1 MLYIGH
7 QERRPIA
14 RRPAADMTA
23 LPRARTQPSPAPP
36 PDWAIRRARADD
48 LERLVTLESRCFE
61 LDRLSRRSFRHF
73 LASDTAT
80 CVVAEH
86 AGELLGYALVLFHG
100 RTALA
105 RLYSMAVAPE
115 HQGHGLGRALLDAA
129 ETAALDGGAAVMR
142 LEVHPKNAAAIALY
156 RSAGYDEFGI
166 YRAFYEDD
174 SDALRMQ
181 HALVPR
187 LRPDGSNV
195 PHYRQTLEFTC
206 GPAALMMAM
215 KALNRRLRLDRRL
228 ELRLWRESTTIFMT
242 SGHGGCSPHGLAL
255 AAWRRGFAVELFVN
269 DDRPPFLDTVRNSDK
284 KEVIRLVH
292 EEFLD
297 EIRRTD
303 IRTHR
308 DPLSVDELS
317 ARLAAGAIPVVMIS
331 QYRIYGDKEPHW
343 IIVSGCDQRF
353 IYAHD
358 PYISEAHVTATD
370 RVSIPILRREFELM
384 ARYGRTR
391 LQAVIMVSKRDPA
404 S

>member
-1 MLYIGH
+1 MSV
-7 QERRPIA
+7 
-14 RRPAADMTA
+14 MTA
-23 LPRARTQPSPAPP
+23 LPQARAQLPVRR
-36 PDWAIRRARADD
+36 PDWAIRPARLED
-48 LERLVTLESRCFE
+48 LDALLALENRCFE

-73 LASDTAT
+73 LSSDTAS
-80 CVVAEH
+80 CLVAER
-86 AGELLGYALVLFHG
+86 AGELLGYTLVLFHG

-115 HQGHGLGRALLDAA
+115 HQGQGLGRVLLEAA
-129 ETAALDGGAAVMR
+129 ETAALDSGAAVMR
-142 LEVHPKNAAAIALY
+142 LEVHPQNFAAIALY
-156 RSAGYDEFGI
+156 RRARYLEFGV
-166 YRAFYEDD
+166 YRGFYEDD

-181 HALVPR
+181 HVLVPR
-187 LRPDGSNV
+187 LQPDVSGV

-228 ELRLWRESTTIFMT
+228 ELSLWRESTTIFMT
-242 SGHGGCSPHGLAL
+242 SGHGGCSPHGMAL

-269 DDRPPFLDTVRNSDK
+269 DERPPFLDTVRTPDK
-284 KEVIRLVH
+284 KEVLRLVH
-292 EEFLD
+292 QEFLD

-303 IRTHR
+303 ITVHR
-308 DPLSVDELS
+308 HPLSADELS
-317 ARLAAGAIPVVMIS
+317 ARVAAGAIPLVLIS

-358 PYISEAHVTATD
+358 PYISEAHVTTTD

-384 ARYGRTR
+384 ARYGRSR
-391 LQAVIMVSKRDPA
+391 LQAAIIVSKRDDTR
-404 S
+404 

>member
-1 MLYIGH
+1 
-7 QERRPIA
+7 
-14 RRPAADMTA
+14 MTA
-23 LPRARTQPSPAPP
+23 LPQARAQLPVRR
-36 PDWAIRRARADD
+36 PDWAIHPARVED
-48 LERLVTLESRCFE
+48 LDALLALENRCFE

-73 LASDTAT
+73 LSSDTAS
-80 CVVAEH
+80 CLVAER

-115 HQGHGLGRALLDAA
+115 HQGQGLGRVLLEAI
-129 ETAALDGGAAVMR
+129 ETAALDAGAAVMR
-142 LEVHPKNAAAIALY
+142 LEVHPQNFAAIALY
-156 RSAGYDEFGI
+156 RRAGYLEFGV
-166 YRAFYEDD
+166 YRGFYEDD

-181 HALVPR
+181 HVLVPR
-187 LRPDGSNV
+187 LQPDVSGV

-228 ELRLWRESTTIFMT
+228 ELSLWRESTTIFMT
-242 SGHGGCSPHGLAL
+242 SGHGGCSPHGMAL

-269 DDRPPFLDTVRNSDK
+269 DERPPFLDTVRTPDK
-284 KEVIRLVH
+284 KEVLRLVH
-292 EEFLD
+292 QEFLD

-303 IRTHR
+303 ITVHR
-308 DPLSVDELS
+308 HPLSADELS
-317 ARLAAGAIPVVMIS
+317 ARVAAGAIPLVLIS

-358 PYISEAHVTATD
+358 PYISEAHVTTTD

-384 ARYGRTR
+384 ARYGRSR
-391 LQAVIMVSKRDPA
+391 LQAAIIVSKRDDTR
-404 S
+404 

>member
-1 MLYIGH
+1 M
-7 QERRPIA
+7 PSV
-14 RRPAADMTA
+14 MTA
-23 LPRARTQPSPAPP
+23 LPQARAQPPVLRPEP
-36 PDWAIRRARADD
+36 AIRPARAED
-48 LERLVTLESRCFE
+48 LDRLLVLENRCFE

-73 LASDTAT
+73 LSSDTAS
-80 CVVAEH
+80 CLVAEQG
-86 AGELLGYALVLFHG
+86 GELLGYVLVLFHG

-115 HQGHGLGRALLDAA
+115 HRAQGLGRVLLEAA
-129 ETAALDGGAAVMR
+129 EAVALDGGAAIMR
-142 LEVHPKNAAAIALY
+142 LEVHPANFAAIALY
-156 RSAGYDEFGI
+156 RRAGYLEFGI
-166 YRAFYEDD
+166 YRGFYEDD

-181 HALVPR
+181 HVLVPR
-187 LRPDGSNV
+187 LQPDLSGV

-228 ELRLWRESTTIFMT
+228 ELSLWRESTTIFMT

-269 DDRPPFLDTVRNSDK
+269 DEGPPFLDTVRTPDK
-284 KEVIRLVH
+284 KEVVRLVH
-292 EEFLD
+292 QDFLE

-303 IRTHR
+303 IQVHR
-308 DPLSVDELS
+308 QPLSADELS
-317 ARLAAGAIPVVMIS
+317 ARVAAGAIPVVMIS

-358 PYISEAHVTATD
+358 PYISDAHVTTTD

-384 ARYGRTR
+384 ARYGRSR
-391 LQAVIMVSKRDPA
+391 LQAAIIVSKRDDA
-404 S
+404 R

>member
-1 MLYIGH
+1 M
-7 QERRPIA
+7 P
-14 RRPAADMTA
+14 PVMTA
-23 LPRARTQPSPAPP
+23 LPQ
-36 PDWAIRRARADD
+36 ARAQPPVLRPDPALRPARAED
-48 LERLVTLESRCFE
+48 LDQLLVLENRCFE

-73 LASDTAT
+73 LSSDTAS
-80 CVVAEH
+80 CLVAERD
-86 AGELLGYALVLFHG
+86 GDLLGYVLVLFHG

-115 HQGHGLGRALLDAA
+115 HRAQGLGRVLLDAA
-129 ETAALDGGAAVMR
+129 EAVALDGGAAIMR
-142 LEVHPKNAAAIALY
+142 LEVHPANFAAIALY
-156 RSAGYDEFGI
+156 RRAGYLEFGI
-166 YRAFYEDD
+166 YRGFYEDD

-181 HALVPR
+181 HVLVPR
-187 LRPDGSNV
+187 LQPDLSGV

-228 ELRLWRESTTIFMT
+228 ELSLWRESTTIFMT

-269 DDRPPFLDTVRNSDK
+269 DEGPPFLDTVRTPDK
-284 KEVIRLVH
+284 KEVVRLVH
-292 EEFLD
+292 QECLE

-303 IRTHR
+303 IQVHR
-308 DPLSVDELS
+308 QPLSADELS
-317 ARLAAGAIPVVMIS
+317 ARVAAGAIPVVMIS

-358 PYISEAHVTATD
+358 PYISDAHVTTTD

-384 ARYGRTR
+384 ARYGRSR
-391 LQAVIMVSKRDPA
+391 LQAAIIVSKRDDA
-404 S
+404 R

>member
-1 MLYIGH
+1 MSV
-7 QERRPIA
+7 
-14 RRPAADMTA
+14 MTA
-23 LPRARTQPSPAPP
+23 LPQARAQLPVRR
-36 PDWAIRRARADD
+36 PDWAIHPARVED
-48 LERLVTLESRCFE
+48 LDRLLTLENRCFE

-73 LASDTAT
+73 LASDTAS
-80 CVVAEH
+80 CLVAER

-115 HQGHGLGRALLDAA
+115 HQGQGLGRVLLEAIETTALDA
-129 ETAALDGGAAVMR
+129 GAAVMR
-142 LEVHPKNAAAIALY
+142 LEVHPQNFAAIALY
-156 RSAGYDEFGI
+156 RRAGYLEFGV
-166 YRAFYEDD
+166 YRGFYEDE

-181 HALVPR
+181 HVLVPR
-187 LRPDGSNV
+187 LQPDVSGV

-228 ELRLWRESTTIFMT
+228 ELSLWRESTMIFMT
-242 SGHGGCSPHGLAL
+242 SGHGGCGPHGLAL

-269 DDRPPFLDTVRNSDK
+269 DERPPFLDTVRTPDK

-292 EEFLD
+292 QEFLD

-303 IRTHR
+303 ITVHR
-308 DPLSVDELS
+308 HPLSADELS
-317 ARLAAGAIPVVMIS
+317 ARVAAGAIPLVLIS

-358 PYISEAHVTATD
+358 PYISEAHVTTTD

-384 ARYGRTR
+384 ARYGRSR
-391 LQAVIMVSKRDPA
+391 LQAAIIVSKRDDA
-404 S
+404 R

>member
-1 MLYIGH
+1 MTVMTVLP
-7 QERRPIA
+7 QA
-14 RRPAADMTA
+14 RAQ
-23 LPRARTQPSPAPP
+23 LPVRH
-36 PDWAIRRARADD
+36 PDWAIRLARVED
-48 LERLVTLESRCFE
+48 LDRLLALENRCFE
-61 LDRLSRRSFRHF
+61 HDRLSRRSFRHF
-73 LASDTAT
+73 LSSDTAS
-80 CVVAEH
+80 CMVAER

-115 HQGHGLGRALLDAA
+115 HQGQGLGRVLLEAA
-129 ETAALDGGAAVMR
+129 ETAALDSGAAVMR
-142 LEVHPKNAAAIALY
+142 LEVHPQNFAAIALY
-156 RSAGYDEFGI
+156 RRAGYLEFGV
-166 YRAFYEDD
+166 YRGFYEDD

-181 HALVPR
+181 HILVPR
-187 LRPDGSNV
+187 LQPDVSGV

-228 ELRLWRESTTIFMT
+228 ELSLWRESTTIFMT
-242 SGHGGCSPHGLAL
+242 SGHGGCSPHGMAL

-269 DDRPPFLDTVRNSDK
+269 DERPPFLDTVRTPDK

-292 EEFLD
+292 QEFLE

-303 IRTHR
+303 ITVHR
-308 DPLSVDELS
+308 HPLSADELS
-317 ARLAAGAIPVVMIS
+317 ARVAAGAIPVVLIS

-358 PYISEAHVTATD
+358 PYISDAHVTATD

-384 ARYGRTR
+384 ARYGRSR
-391 LQAVIMVSKRDPA
+391 LQAAIIVSKRDDA
-404 S
+404 R

>member
-1 MLYIGH
+1 MM
-7 QERRPIA
+7 
-14 RRPAADMTA
+14 PAMTA
-23 LPRARTQPSPAPP
+23 LPQAQVQPPVRR
-36 PDWAIRRARADD
+36 PDWAIRLARVED
-48 LERLVTLESRCFE
+48 LYRLLALENRCFE
-61 LDRLSRRSFRHF
+61 HDRLSRRSFRHF
-73 LASDTAT
+73 LGSDTAS
-80 CVVAEH
+80 CLAAERG
-86 AGELLGYALVLFHG
+86 GELLGYALVLFHG

-115 HQGHGLGRALLDAA
+115 HQGQGLGRVLLEAA
-129 ETAALDGGAAVMR
+129 EAAALDSGAAVMR
-142 LEVHPKNAAAIALY
+142 LEVHPLNFAAIALY
-156 RSAGYDEFGI
+156 RRAGYLEFGI
-166 YRAFYEDD
+166 YRGFYEDD

-187 LRPDGSNV
+187 LQPDLSGV

-228 ELRLWRESTTIFMT
+228 ELSLWRESTTIFMT

-269 DDRPPFLDTVRNSDK
+269 DERPPFLDTVRTPDK
-284 KEVIRLVH
+284 KEVLRLVH
-292 EEFLD
+292 QEFLD

-303 IRTHR
+303 ITVHR
-308 DPLSVDELS
+308 HPLSADELS
-317 ARLAAGAIPVVMIS
+317 ARVAAGAIPVVLIS

-358 PYISEAHVTATD
+358 PYISEAHVTTTD

-384 ARYGRTR
+384 ARYGRSR
-391 LQAVIMVSKRDPA
+391 LQAAIIVSRRGDTR
-404 S
+404 

>member
-1 MLYIGH
+1 
-7 QERRPIA
+7 
-14 RRPAADMTA
+14 MTA
-23 LPRARTQPSPAPP
+23 LPQARAQPPVLRPEP
-36 PDWAIRRARADD
+36 AIRPAWAED
-48 LERLVTLESRCFE
+48 LDRLLVLETRCFE

-73 LASDTAT
+73 LSSDTAS
-80 CVVAEH
+80 CLVAERD
-86 AGELLGYALVLFHG
+86 GELLGYVLVLFHG

-115 HQGHGLGRALLDAA
+115 HRAQGLGRVLLDAA
-129 ETAALDGGAAVMR
+129 EAVALDGGAAIMR
-142 LEVHPKNAAAIALY
+142 LEVHPANFAAIALY
-156 RSAGYDEFGI
+156 RRAGYLEFGI
-166 YRAFYEDD
+166 YRGFYEDD

-181 HALVPR
+181 HVLVPR
-187 LRPDGSNV
+187 LQPDLSGV

-228 ELRLWRESTTIFMT
+228 ELSLWRESTTIFMT
-242 SGHGGCSPHGLAL
+242 SGHGGCSPHGMAL

-269 DDRPPFLDTVRNSDK
+269 DEGPPFLDTVRTPDK

-292 EEFLD
+292 QEFLE

-303 IRTHR
+303 IQVHR
-308 DPLSVDELS
+308 QPLSADELS
-317 ARLAAGAIPVVMIS
+317 ARVAAGAIPVVMIS

-358 PYISEAHVTATD
+358 PYISEAHVTTTD

-384 ARYGRTR
+384 ARYGRSR
-391 LQAVIMVSKRDPA
+391 LQAAIIVSKRDDA
-404 S
+404 R

>member
-1 MLYIGH
+1 M
-7 QERRPIA
+7 PSV
-14 RRPAADMTA
+14 MTA
-23 LPRARTQPSPAPP
+23 LPQARVQPPVLR
-36 PDWAIRRARADD
+36 PDPELRPARAED
-48 LERLVTLESRCFE
+48 LDRLLLLENRCFE
-61 LDRLSRRSFRHF
+61 HDRLSRRSFRHF
-73 LASDTAT
+73 LASDTAS
-80 CVVAEH
+80 CLVAERD
-86 AGELLGYALVLFHG
+86 GELLGYVLVLFHG

-115 HQGHGLGRALLDAA
+115 HRSQGLGRVLLNAA
-129 ETAALDGGAAVMR
+129 EAVALDGGAAIMR
-142 LEVHPKNAAAIALY
+142 LEVHPANFAAIALY
-156 RSAGYDEFGI
+156 RRAGYLEFGI
-166 YRAFYEDD
+166 YRGFYEDD

-181 HALVPR
+181 HVLVPR
-187 LRPDGSNV
+187 LQPDLSGV

-228 ELRLWRESTTIFMT
+228 ELNLWRESTTIFMT

-269 DDRPPFLDTVRNSDK
+269 DEGPPFLDTVRTPDK
-284 KEVIRLVH
+284 KEVVRLVH
-292 EEFLD
+292 QEFLE

-303 IRTHR
+303 IQVHR
-308 DPLSVDELS
+308 QPLSADALS
-317 ARLAAGAIPVVMIS
+317 ARVAAGAIPVVMIS

-358 PYISEAHVTATD
+358 PYISDAHVTTTD

-384 ARYGRTR
+384 ARYGRSR
-391 LQAVIMVSKRDPA
+391 LQAAIIVSKRDDA
-404 S
+404 R